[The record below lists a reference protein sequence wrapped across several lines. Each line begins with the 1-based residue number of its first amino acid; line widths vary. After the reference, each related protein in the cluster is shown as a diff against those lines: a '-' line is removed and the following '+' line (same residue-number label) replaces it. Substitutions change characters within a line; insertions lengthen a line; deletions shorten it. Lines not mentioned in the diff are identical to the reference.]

1 VSEEIIL
8 YEEYNDNWLQSL
20 FGTGLPQIDF
30 ENQNYLGDLS
40 LTESALDFKTKEEKN
55 IKVNIKDI
63 LRVFKGGSADGINN
77 NQFGI
82 LYFGNNKEVKRVTY
96 TVWRSRKKL
105 VDKWVKKIKEIK
117 GKLMD
122 ETMSKVKAGELSL
135 DQLKELENYQHMIR
149 EIVDNI
155 EKKIKMSSGIFSTYK
170 SDYGKYKDLGYF
182 ISRPKEIIE
191 VKAEIA
197 NKYEILLDYNKA
209 IKAYKDA
216 ELDDDV
222 TRVTRLMGDDKVRHF
237 DYDEAI
243 EIYES
248 IGDKEAA
255 KNTRKLKTEQGAVKV
270 SQKVVHGDEVTKT
283 EIKDS
288 VLNRSNVGSVG
299 GSSKAEEIKEI
310 KELLDSGAI
319 DDDEF
324 KQMKKEILGK

>member
-1 VSEEIIL
+1 
-8 YEEYNDNWLQSL
+8 
-20 FGTGLPQIDF
+20 
-30 ENQNYLGDLS
+30 
-40 LTESALDFKTKEEKN
+40 
-55 IKVNIKDI
+55 
-63 LRVFKGGSADGINN
+63 
-77 NQFGI
+77 
-82 LYFGNNKEVKRVTY
+82 
-96 TVWRSRKKL
+96 
-105 VDKWVKKIKEIK
+105 
-117 GKLMD
+117 
-122 ETMSKVKAGELSL
+122 
-135 DQLKELENYQHMIR
+135 
-149 EIVDNI
+149 
-155 EKKIKMSSGIFSTYK
+155 MSSGIFSTYK

>member
-1 VSEEIIL
+1 MSEEIIL
-8 YEEYNDNWLQSL
+8 YEEYNANWLQSL
-20 FGTGLPQIDF
+20 FGTGLPQIYF
-30 ENQNYLGDLS
+30 EKQNYLGDLS
-40 LTESALDFKTKEEKN
+40 LTESALHFKTKEERN

-63 LRVFKGGSADGINN
+63 LRLYNGGWSHGINN

-82 LYFGNNKEVKRVTY
+82 MYFGKNKEVKHVHY
-96 TVWRSRKKL
+96 TIWRSRKKL

-149 EIVDNI
+149 EFVDNI
-155 EKKIKMSSGIFSTYK
+155 EKLAPGVKP
-170 SDYGKYKDLGYF
+170 SDDKKYKDKGFF

-255 KNTRKLKTEQGAVKV
+255 KNARKLKSEEGAVKV
-270 SQKVVHGDEVTKT
+270 EQTVVHGDQVTKT

-288 VLNRSNVGSVG
+288 VLNRSNVGG
-299 GSSKAEEIKEI
+299 GSSKMQELEKLAEMKDKGLIEDE
-310 KELLDSGAI
+310 
-319 DDDEF
+319 EF